1 MIKMRIPTD
10 IQEVMNEDRAF
21 VFATAS
27 KSAIP
32 NINVIGIKQIEDDET
47 VLLADNYFDKTL
59 ANLKVNSEAAILTKN
74 AEKKLW
80 YQLKGTCQ
88 YVNEGPEYEK
98 FKEWVKSKRETFPAK
113 GMVIFKV
120 KQIYN
125 TSAGPDAGKPINN

>member
-1 MIKMRIPTD
+1 MRIPTD
-10 IQEVMNEDRAF
+10 IQEVMNKDRAF

-88 YVNEGPEYEK
+88 YINEGPRYEK

>member
-1 MIKMRIPTD
+1 MRIPTD

-59 ANLKVNSEAAILTKN
+59 ANIKENTEAAILTKN

-88 YVNEGPEYEK
+88 YINEGPRYEK

>member
-1 MIKMRIPTD
+1 MRIPTD

-47 VLLADNYFDKTL
+47 VLLADNYFNKTL

>member
-1 MIKMRIPTD
+1 MRIPTD
-10 IQEVMNEDRAF
+10 IQEVMNKDRAF

-88 YVNEGPEYEK
+88 YINEGPRYEK

-125 TSAGPDAGKPINN
+125 TSAGPDA

>member
-47 VLLADNYFDKTL
+47 VLLADNYFNKTL
-59 ANLKVNSEAAILTKN
+59 ANIKENTEAAILTKN

-88 YVNEGPEYEK
+88 YINEGPRYEK

>member
-88 YVNEGPEYEK
+88 YINEGPRYEK

>member
-1 MIKMRIPTD
+1 MKIPTD

-47 VLLADNYFDKTL
+47 VLLADNYFNKTL
-59 ANLKVNSEAAILTKN
+59 ANIKENTEAAILTKN

-88 YVNEGPEYEK
+88 YINEGPRYEK

>member
-1 MIKMRIPTD
+1 MRIPTD

>member
-47 VLLADNYFDKTL
+47 VLLADNYFNKTL

>member
-1 MIKMRIPTD
+1 MRIPTD

-88 YVNEGPEYEK
+88 YINEGPRYEK

>member
-1 MIKMRIPTD
+1 MRIPTD

-47 VLLADNYFDKTL
+47 VLLADNYFNKTL

-88 YVNEGPEYEK
+88 YINEGPRYEK

>member
-1 MIKMRIPTD
+1 MRIPTD

-59 ANLKVNSEAAILTKN
+59 ANLKVNSEAAMLTKN

-88 YVNEGPEYEK
+88 YINEGPRYEK

>member
-1 MIKMRIPTD
+1 MKIPTD

-47 VLLADNYFDKTL
+47 VLLADNYFNKTL

>member
-47 VLLADNYFDKTL
+47 VLLANNYFNKTL

>member
-1 MIKMRIPTD
+1 MRIPSD

-21 VFATAS
+21 TFATAS

-59 ANLKVNSEAAILTKN
+59 VNLKENTEAAILSKN

-88 YVNEGPEYEK
+88 YVNEGPRYEK
-98 FKEWVKSKRETFPAK
+98 FKKWVKSKRETFPAK

-120 KQIYN
+120 K
-125 TSAGPDAGKPINN
+125 

>member
-1 MIKMRIPTD
+1 MRIPTD

-88 YVNEGPEYEK
+88 YINEGPRYEK
-98 FKEWVKSKRETFPAK
+98 FKEWVKSKRETLPAK